1 MSLIRG
7 KILFIS
13 LISVGCVAAVLGILQ
28 MWTSMMDVVVFGKI
42 MMTLL
47 VTGILS
53 SFLMAVDY
61 DLPGSKTKLML
72 GILVAL
78 ALIAA
83 AMILLQI
90 WFSLLSYAIFWKA
103 AVTLIILAGLVA
115 FILAAHED
123 FGTNK
128 KLKDDN
134 FID

>member
-1 MSLIRG
+1 MGLIRG
-7 KILFIS
+7 KVLFIS

-28 MWTSMMDVVVFGKI
+28 MWTSMMDVVIFGKI
-42 MMTLL
+42 MVTLL
-47 VTGILS
+47 VVGILS

-61 DLPGSKTKLML
+61 DLPGSRTKIML
-72 GILVAL
+72 GVLVAL
-78 ALIAA
+78 ALVATLL
-83 AMILLQI
+83 ILLQI
-90 WFSLLSYAIFWKA
+90 WFSLLAYHIFWKA